1 MAWNDP
7 FVGPRLDNVRLEL
20 NYSKFELSEETVQ
33 TISALISFPIKSIPA
48 VKVMYLLMD
57 DLWLYYYS
65 VQNFTGII

>member
-1 MAWNDP
+1 MTWNDP
-7 FVGPRLDNVRLEL
+7 FVGPRLDNVTLEL
-20 NYSKFELSEETVQ
+20 NYSKFELSEQTVQ

-65 VQNFTGII
+65 VQNFTGTI